1 MVCQTRE
8 LEQILKNM
16 TWTCLLQLL
25 SQGNSALA
33 KARFCAVF
41 ISYFIG
47 LKHWAKAIVRTPAR
61 ARFCAVLPYQM

>member
-25 SQGNSALA
+25 SQGNSASTYQGSSL
-33 KARFCAVF
+33 RCF

-61 ARFCAVLPYQM
+61 ARFCAVLP